1 MGVHSTSEDKKLL
14 PREFQKNFTLS
25 PAINLLEG
33 LDILHLKGGIHS
45 PVYNTKTF
53 LYDIMESRYKQN
65 NMWFYISRIL
75 SNEQYNVLRYDMKH
89 PKLKGT
95 SLGMFLKFKPISVQH
110 TVATI

>member
-1 MGVHSTSEDKKLL
+1 MGVHSTSEHKKLL

-89 PKLKGT
+89 PKLKVT